1 MNIQKKKDLWLRGL
15 QNTEFFFFSKKLELV
30 VRAYLWINQQIL
42 SKNKRPVAEKTA
54 AGPG

>member
-15 QNTEFFFFSKKLELV
+15 QNTEFFFCSTKLEQV
-30 VRAYLWINQQIL
+30 VPADLRLNQQIL
-42 SKNKRPVAEKTA
+42 STNKRPVAEKTA